1 MLSSYKNMPKEVN
14 YLVYA
19 AFLPSVAYGM
29 FYTDISFFLTTI
41 QGVSIGIMGLAIT
54 LMGVSTF
61 IASVFLGTVADV
73 YGRKKLLI
81 IGNVLASIILII
93 FALTTDPITLLTAAI
108 LEGIS
113 EAAVLVSSNALLAD
127 KTEDAQ
133 RNSAFSMYGFVTSI
147 AFGLGSIIIYA
158 VKIFELFGLSSK
170 ASHVLLYIV
179 ISIFGLAST
188 LIMLKVSE
196 SKRSEKLRLNFHT
209 LLPRK
214 SKGVLIK
221 YALTGAI
228 IAFGAGMFVPLM
240 TLWFALQYGISD
252 AISGLILG
260 ISSILV
266 GVGTLVAPALAKKL
280 GLINAIVVTQL
291 LSTVFMFVT
300 PFASDFAL
308 ASILYSIRA
317 LLMNMASPLQ
327 QSMIMGL
334 VVTDE
339 RGAASGI
346 SGALWRLP
354 NALSTFVG
362 AWLLGLGILYAPF
375 LAATVFYLVSILLFR
390 IFFGKVKMPE
400 EKTN

>member
-188 LIMLKVSE
+188 P
-196 SKRSEKLRLNFHT
+196 
-209 LLPRK
+209 LLC
-214 SKGVLIK
+214 
-221 YALTGAI
+221 
-228 IAFGAGMFVPLM
+228 
-240 TLWFALQYGISD
+240 
-252 AISGLILG
+252 
-260 ISSILV
+260 
-266 GVGTLVAPALAKKL
+266 
-280 GLINAIVVTQL
+280 
-291 LSTVFMFVT
+291 
-300 PFASDFAL
+300 
-308 ASILYSIRA
+308 
-317 LLMNMASPLQ
+317 
-327 QSMIMGL
+327 
-334 VVTDE
+334 
-339 RGAASGI
+339 
-346 SGALWRLP
+346 
-354 NALSTFVG
+354 
-362 AWLLGLGILYAPF
+362 
-375 LAATVFYLVSILLFR
+375 
-390 IFFGKVKMPE
+390 
-400 EKTN
+400 